1 VLPDPVLRLEAV
13 RVVAAGDGEPVV
25 LLDGLD
31 WSVRPG
37 ERWVVLGPNGAG
49 KTTLLRVASLH
60 LHPTAGRVEVLGH
73 QLGRVDVRRLRRH
86 IGLVS
91 PALADVLR
99 PDIPALDVVMSARE
113 AALETWWH
121 TYGPEDRA
129 RARELLARTG
139 TAHLADRRFGALSS
153 GERQRVLLA
162 RSLWGDPGL
171 VLLDEPTAGLDLGGR
186 EELIA
191 RLAALAHDPATPPTV
206 LVTHHVEEI
215 PPGFTHAL
223 LLQGGRAVAAGP
235 LDEVLTA
242 EALGRLFG
250 VRLVLDRRDGRWAA
264 RASHGPAGGSR
275 ADEGEQARA

>member
-31 WSVRPG
+31 WTVRPG

-73 QLGRVDVRRLRRH
+73 ELGRVDVRWLRRR

-91 PALADVLR
+91 PALADMLR
-99 PDIPALDVVMSARE
+99 PDVPALDVVMSARE

-129 RARELLARTG
+129 RACELLARTG

-191 RLAALAHDPATPPTV
+191 RLAALARDPGTPPTV

-223 LLQGGRAVAAGP
+223 LLRGGRAVAAGP
-235 LDEVLTA
+235 LDAVLTA

-250 VRLVLDRRDGRWAA
+250 LPLVLDRRDGRWAA
-264 RASHGPAGGSR
+264 RAPHRPAGGSG
-275 ADEGEQARA
+275 ADQGEQART

>member
-1 VLPDPVLRLEAV
+1 MLPDPVLRLEAV
-13 RVVAAGDGEPVV
+13 RVVAAGDGEPVT

-31 WSVRPG
+31 WTVRPG

-60 LHPTAGRVEVLGH
+60 AHPAAGRVEVLGH
-73 QLGRVDVRRLRRH
+73 ELGRVDVRRLRRR

-99 PDIPALDVVMSARE
+99 PDIPAVDVVMSARE

-121 TYGPEDRA
+121 DYGPDDRA
-129 RARELLARTG
+129 HALELLARTG
-139 TAHLADRRFGALSS
+139 TEALAERRFGTLSS

-171 VLLDEPTAGLDLGGR
+171 VLLDERRPRPFGR
-186 EELIA
+186 
-191 RLAALAHDPATPPTV
+191 RGPRRPPSGTTPPTV

-223 LLQGGRAVAAGP
+223 LLRDGRAMAAGP
-235 LDEVLTA
+235 LAEVLTA
-242 EALGRLFG
+242 DALGRLFG
-250 VRLVLDRRDGRWAA
+250 VPLVLDRRDGRWAA
-264 RASHGPAGGSR
+264 RTTGGPSDGSG